1 MNIVNLPIA
10 EIKPYEN
17 NPRRNDAAVEYV
29 ANSIREFGFKVPI
42 IIDRDNVIVAGHT
55 RWLAAQKLGMT
66 EVPCVIADDLSPK
79 QVKAFR
85 LADNKVSEKSSWDY
99 GKLGDEIKELLDIDL
114 GFSLTD
120 IGFGE
125 FEISALT
132 GDFTPNGFD
141 DEVIEQYSKNEREL
155 LEKKRVIIT
164 YTDENEA
171 DIKNMLGV
179 EEIKKI
185 IYDISELL

>member
-1 MNIVNLPIA
+1 MNIVNIPIA

-42 IIDRDNVIVAGHT
+42 IIDGDNVIVAGHT

-99 GKLGDEIKELLDIDL
+99 GKLGDEIRELLDIDL

-132 GDFTPNGFD
+132 GDFAPDGFD
-141 DEVIEQYSKNEREL
+141 DEVIEQYSKNEQEH

-171 DIKNMLGV
+171 DIKNILGV